1 MMTMKIRRAASY
13 LILAVFYLAAFQ
25 TAQAGVEETLAELN
39 GKPSEEREKRRHA
52 DVLCRHESSRY
63 TGSRCGI
70 QQAVSFYQGGVF
82 QSRRAGR
89 PQQSFYGISRRRL
102 PGGRGHLDGDLRSRT
117 DRQESFSL
125 VSKPDAA
132 LSAQGFC

>member
-39 GKPSEEREKRRHA
+39 AKPSEEREKVLIEHA
-52 DVLCRHESSRY
+52 RKEGTLTFYAATNLRDTQEAVAGFNKRY
-63 TGSRCGI
+63 P
-70 QQAVSFYQGGVF
+70 FYQGGVF

-89 PQQSFYGISRRRL
+89 PQQSFYGI
-102 PGGRGHLDGDLRSRT
+102 
-117 DRQESFSL
+117 
-125 VSKPDAA
+125 
-132 LSAQGFC
+132 